1 MYEDVASRWAS
12 DEADVAAALM
22 GALVHELRTPLN
34 AISGYVA
41 MMLDGPLDHD
51 ARLAAVAIQD
61 ASRRLARLADT
72 LDLIAI
78 PADAPEEPILLLPIL
93 TARARLMLGEE
104 RVVVEG
110 CGLSALGPMVRG
122 GRCVAES
129 LAGMAL
135 AASDARVNG
144 MVRIVCDTAE
154 GQRLDLV
161 VPHGPRGIVR
171 EDLRWPRVLCARI
184 AHAGGL
190 SLHALEDGRL
200 RFEAVSEPAVT
211 KSAQNGGLRAVRIDL
226 TPANP
231 YVP

>member
-1 MYEDVASRWAS
+1 MYEDAASRRAS
-12 DEADVAAALM
+12 DEANVAAVM

-78 PADAPEEPILLLPIL
+78 PTDAPEEPILLLPIL

-104 RVVVEG
+104 RVVVER
-110 CGLSALGPMVRG
+110 CGPSASGPMVRG

-144 MVRIVCDTAE
+144 MVRIVCDTRE
-154 GQRLDLV
+154 GRGRLDLI

-171 EDLRWPRVLCARI
+171 EDLRWPRALCARI

-190 SLHALEDGRL
+190 SLRALEDGRL